1 MKAYIL
7 TTGGL
12 FGLIVL
18 AHLARMIKEGTETLR
33 EPLFVAMTI
42 LAIGLCV
49 WAWRLFRSMSSPRA
63 R

>member
-7 TTGGL
+7 TTGSL
-12 FGLIVL
+12 FGLIVI
-18 AHLARMIKEGTETLR
+18 AHIARIIKEGTGALG

-49 WAWRLFRSMSSPRA
+49 WAWRLFKMASSPRIQ
-63 R
+63 

>member
-7 TTGGL
+7 TTGAL

-18 AHLARMIKEGTETLR
+18 AHLARMIKEGTETLT
-33 EPLFVAMTI
+33 EPLFVGMTI

-49 WAWRLFRSMSSPRA
+49 WAWRLFRSLNSPHA